1 MMVIMKNR
9 GNVVGLFVG
18 HDHPMIFLQQDHDN
32 DMNKEQDYKG
42 LYMAYGRKTGFGGYG
57 IPRWQRMNTKR

>member
-18 HDHPMIFLQQDHDN
+18 HDHPN
-32 DMNKEQDYKG
+32 DFSVV
-42 LYMAYGRKTGFGGYG
+42 RS
-57 IPRWQRMNTKR
+57 